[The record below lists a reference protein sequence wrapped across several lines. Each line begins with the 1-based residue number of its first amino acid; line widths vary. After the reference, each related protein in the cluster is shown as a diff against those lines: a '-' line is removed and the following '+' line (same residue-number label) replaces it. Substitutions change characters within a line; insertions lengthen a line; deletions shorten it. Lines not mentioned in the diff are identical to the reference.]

1 MLIST
6 IFVIIIHLLITWM
19 RKSVILVDEQTKCN
33 WMVKIFN
40 FWINKAF
47 DILTYGYYIRMIL
60 ETYQQLLVTSINEIN
75 QFNIS
80 SKLRIISLSIAIL
93 VWFLWLSLLVLLF
106 WLSISKYELIEDKHN
121 KLGELFEG
129 LKKGKHK
136 LYSLVLLL
144 RRLLFVALLLVFGT
158 RSSAG
163 VIGALCG
170 VQLFYVVFLVVLRPF
185 WNTKVNVVEITN
197 EVYLCVL
204 LS

>member
-1 MLIST
+1 
-6 IFVIIIHLLITWM
+6 M
-19 RKSVILVDEQTKCN
+19 RKSVISVDEQTKCN

-40 FWINKAF
+40 TWINKAF

-129 LKKGKHK
+129 LKKSKYK
-136 LYSLVLLL
+136 LYSLVLLF
-144 RRLLFVALLLVFGT
+144 RRLLFVASLLVFVP
-158 RSSAG
+158 RSSAS
-163 VIGALCG
+163 VICALCG
-170 VQLFYVVFLVVLRPF
+170 VQLLYVVF
-185 WNTKVNVVEITN
+185 
-197 EVYLCVL
+197 
-204 LS
+204 